1 MESDIVEQ
9 LRDDAEIN
17 EMDSAKLPSEWKVL
31 REAADEIDRLR
42 AELAA
47 AINER
52 NGYLEGNRQT
62 LRALAEANEIAARY
76 KRQRDEARRWY
87 CLLIAYQRQD
97 RGEDFDPEAVA
108 VEEGWDCFGEKEG
121 GGA

>member
-17 EMDSAKLPSEWKVL
+17 EMDPAKLPSEWKIL
-31 REAADEIDRLR
+31 REAAAEIERLR

-47 AINER
+47 AI
-52 NGYLEGNRQT
+52 
-62 LRALAEANEIAARY
+62 
-76 KRQRDEARRWY
+76 KQRDEARRLY
-87 CLLIAYQRQD
+87 CVEMSRQSSDPQR
-97 RGEDFDPEAVA
+97 FTPEWGAN
-108 VEEGWDCFGEKEG
+108 ELGWDCFKEG

>member
-17 EMDSAKLPSEWKVL
+17 EMDPAKLPSEWKIL
-31 REAADEIDRLR
+31 REAADEIERLR
-42 AELAA
+42 AELSA

-52 NGYLEGNRQT
+52 EGYLEGNRQT

-76 KRQRDEARRWY
+76 KRQRDEARRML
-87 CLLIAYQRQD
+87 CH
-97 RGEDFDPEAVA
+97 EDDVNARLVAEAFS
-108 VEEGWDCFGEKEG
+108 WHCFKRG